1 MEQLNSMIMLS
12 DGSIGYYVIDFVIML
27 GFMAALRLI
36 ASSIAGT
43 SLAEILARRDNFA
56 AGITLAGAVIAV
68 SILMMGVVAGE
79 AGRSYIDEISL
90 MAAYGVLAGA
100 LMGVTRKIFD
110 HIALP
115 SVSIHAEILRGNLAA
130 GVVDAGNMIS
140 TAVMVRAAMSWIDG
154 SSFLGLV
161 VVLVIYLFSQL
172 LLLGATLYRKKV
184 FEIRHQQNY
193 NQNGDNSDKTLA
205 SEIANGNVALALRF
219 AGHRLG
225 VGLAVPATSGMVIYD
240 PALLLW
246 SLLAWSVVAVMM
258 FLAQTGFSIVLR
270 QILLPGINIGQEVGE
285 QRNIAI
291 GSIEAAIYIG
301 VGFTF
306 VGLLG

>member
-1 MEQLNSMIMLS
+1 MEQLNAMIMLS
-12 DGSIGYYVIDFVIML
+12 DGSIGYYIIDFVIML

-36 ASSIAGT
+36 ASSIAGA
-43 SLAEILARRDNFA
+43 SLTEILAQRDNFA

-68 SILMMGVVAGE
+68 AILMMGVVSGE

-90 MAAYGVLAGA
+90 MAAYGVLAMA

-115 SVSIHAEILRGNLAA
+115 SVSIHDEILRGNLAA
-130 GVVDAGNMIS
+130 GIVDAGNMIS
-140 TAVMVRAAMSWIDG
+140 TAIMVRAAMSWIDG
-154 SSFLGLV
+154 SSFLGLM
-161 VVLVIYLFSQL
+161 VVLVIYLLSQL

-184 FEIRHQQNY
+184 FEIRHSQSG
-193 NQNGDNSDKTLA
+193 NGDKTLP
-205 SEIANGNVALALRF
+205 SEIGTGNVALALRF

-225 VGLAVPATSGMVIYD
+225 VGLAVTATSGVVIYD
-240 PALLLW
+240 PALLTW
-246 SLLAWSVVAVMM
+246 SLLAWSVVAVAM
-258 FLAQTGFSIVLR
+258 FLAQTGFSIILR
-270 QILLPGINIGQEVGE
+270 HILLPGIHIGQEVGE